1 MQNLRKLESFNLQ
14 FWLITLFKTH
24 HESSIWLVSSLRLP
38 FTAAATQLQTNL
50 VEVWKDPN
58 CGCCKDWVTTLEKSG
73 FSVRVFGNGN
83 EAIRAQLGMPAKLG
97 SCHTARIGGY
107 VIEGHVPVR
116 QIRRILREQ
125 TKAIGLTVP
134 GMVVGSPDMDGPSYK
149 GRKDAYTVIIVH
161 VNGESSIFQKYD
173 TSVNSAPTSRTKT

>member
-1 MQNLRKLESFNLQ
+1 
-14 FWLITLFKTH
+14 
-24 HESSIWLVSSLRLP
+24 
-38 FTAAATQLQTNL
+38 
-50 VEVWKDPN
+50 
-58 CGCCKDWVTTLEKSG
+58 
-73 FSVRVFGNGN
+73 
-83 EAIRAQLGMPAKLG
+83 MPAKLG